1 MRRSLS
7 LRQVLIAIVLFGVAF
22 GYVEAA
28 VVVYLRSLSQ
38 PALVHVDPGRN
49 PNDLFPTLTL
59 AQIQNYPALARALEI
74 ELGREAATLLM
85 LAAVAIAIG
94 MTRVDSAAAFVT
106 AFGVWD
112 ASFYAFLRLFIH
124 WPPALL
130 TWDLLFLLPVP
141 WSGPVLAPLIV
152 SASMIAAGVYV
163 LQREFAGRPVRPS
176 RVHWLGILIGGL
188 VIILSFAWNYPRLIA
203 GGVPH
208 RFPWSIFVIGE
219 LIGLTAFCTALPA
232 RAPASRL
239 REEI

>member
-28 VVVYLRSLSQ
+28 VVVYLRSLSE
-38 PALVHVDPGRN
+38 PALVHIDPRRN

-59 AQIQNYPALARALEI
+59 AQIQSYPPLARALQI

-85 LAAVAIAIG
+85 LAALAVAIG
-94 MTRVDSAAAFVT
+94 KTRVDSAAAFVT

-112 ASFYAFLRLFIH
+112 IAFYAFLRLFIH
-124 WPPALL
+124 WPSSLL

-163 LQREFAGRPVRPS
+163 LRREFAGQPVRPS

-188 VIILSFAWNYPRLIA
+188 VIVLSFAWNYPRLIA
-203 GGVPH
+203 GGVPQH
-208 RFPWSIFVIGE
+208 FPWAVFIIGE
-219 LIGLTAFCTALPA
+219 LIGVTAFCAAMPVRTAAL
-232 RAPASRL
+232 RAHEDS
-239 REEI
+239 